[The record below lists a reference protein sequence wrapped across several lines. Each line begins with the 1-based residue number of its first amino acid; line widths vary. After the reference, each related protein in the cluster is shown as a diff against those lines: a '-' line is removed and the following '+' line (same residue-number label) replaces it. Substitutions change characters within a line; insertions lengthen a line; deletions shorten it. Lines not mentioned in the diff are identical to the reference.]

1 MLLGP
6 CETLLELQ
14 GGLQGMALREQVL
27 FHGCLCRHRGF
38 QTFNCHS
45 FQSGLHGVELPFTIL
60 HSFTTCQN
68 PTAGQSFR
76 YESPHGPT
84 QRHTGKECLGEAP
97 FMTIQGILMTQS
109 LLSYIHYGDI

>member
-1 MLLGP
+1 
-6 CETLLELQ
+6 
-14 GGLQGMALREQVL
+14 
-27 FHGCLCRHRGF
+27 
-38 QTFNCHS
+38 
-45 FQSGLHGVELPFTIL
+45 VELPFTIL